1 MVRLTGVVFSEVV
14 AWIEGNVAP
23 GWKVLFVPNEGSGVN
38 MLGMAIG
45 FYLQER
51 LQGRLDIII
60 ATDAYREMTKVNL

>member
-23 GWKVLFVPNEGSGVN
+23 DWKVLFVPNEGSGVN
-38 MLGMAIG
+38 MLGMTIG
-45 FYLQER
+45 YYLQER

-60 ATDAYREMTKVNL
+60 GTDAYREMTKVNL

>member
-23 GWKVLFVPNEGSGVN
+23 DMKVLFVPNEGSGVN
-38 MLGMAIG
+38 MLGMTIG
-45 FYLQER
+45 YYLQER